1 MTTEEAPVEVP
12 KAEAAAPA
20 ATDAAVD
27 DVAERL
33 RFFFSDANIRQD
45 YFIRKLLLND
55 EGEYSHQ
62 VLVESLLRF
71 NTIKQHTT
79 DEAVVIQAA
88 KKLSDK
94 LVVSDDNKAIGRV
107 KPFTLE
113 LMDDNIPLTLYVN
126 NLPMSE
132 DGDKKKYSCGADDI
146 RKLFEQYG
154 RVVLLKL
161 RFKKAESS
169 DHDDDDLEPQQSN
182 GARRPAPKRR
192 HPLGAALVE
201 FEDAET
207 LEKAVADVITSKAE
221 ETVEPKR
228 KLMIGET
235 QLEVCMLKDYIDT
248 RKKLNP
254 KEPKEGASKDASG
267 DAPKADA
274 RGSKKRELEEALEGV
289 EFKMDWK
296 PGCVIRVRGL
306 PVECDREAILE
317 GVGKAMD
324 ITIDEVKEKKIYVD
338 YSRGQTDGA
347 IRFPEPTDDVKNLC
361 DKLKEG
367 TVEIAAVKVET
378 AFMLEGEDETK
389 YWTEFIDFKTKQMRH
404 RIEEKASR
412 NNKGG
417 RGGRG
422 GGRGGRGGGRGNY
435 GHSNKRQRND
445 NW

>member
-1 MTTEEAPVEVP
+1 MTTEEAKVEVP
-12 KAEAAAPA
+12 AAEAAPI
-20 ATDAAVD
+20 ATTEVVD

-33 RFFFSDANIRQD
+33 RFFFSDANVRQD
-45 YFIRKLLLND
+45 FFIRKLLLND
-55 EGEYSHQ
+55 QGEYSHQ

-94 LVVSDDNKAIGRV
+94 LVVSDDEKAIGRV

-126 NLPMSE
+126 NLPMVE
-132 DGDKKKYSCGADDI
+132 DGDKKKYTVGADDI

-161 RFKKAESS
+161 RFKRAEHS
-169 DHDDDDLEPQQSN
+169 DHDDDDLEPQTN
-182 GARRPAPKRR
+182 GGNRRPAPKRR

-207 LEKAVADVITSKAE
+207 FEKAAADVLTSKAE
-221 ETVEPKR
+221 EIVEPKR
-228 KLMIGET
+228 KLMLGEN
-235 QLEVCMLKDYIDT
+235 QLEVCMLKDYIDA
-248 RKKLNP
+248 RKKL
-254 KEPKEGASKDASG
+254 KV
-267 DAPKADA
+267 PKADGETKEA
-274 RGSKKRELEEALEGV
+274 GAGNAKSEAKSGKKRELEEKLEGV

-296 PGCVIRVRGL
+296 PGCVIRVKGL
-306 PVECDREAILE
+306 PLECDREAILE
-317 GVGKAMD
+317 GVAKALD
-324 ITIDEVKEKKIYVD
+324 ATVDEIIEKKIYVD

-347 IRFPEPTDDVKNLC
+347 IRLPEPTDDVKNLSE
-361 DKLKEG
+361 KLKEG
-367 TVEIAAVKVET
+367 TVEIAGVKVET
-378 AFMLEGEDETK
+378 AFVLEGEEESK

-412 NNKGG
+412 GG
-417 RGGRG
+417 NQRGGGRG

-435 GHSNKRQRND
+435 GHSNKRQKND

>member
-1 MTTEEAPVEVP
+1 MTTEEAQVEVP
-12 KAEAAAPA
+12 KAEVAAPA

-55 EGEYSHQ
+55 QGEYSHQ

-113 LMDDNIPLTLYVN
+113 AMDDNIPLTLYVN
-126 NLPMSE
+126 NLPMAE
-132 DGDKKKYSCGADDI
+132 DGDKKKYSCGAEDI

-161 RFKKAESS
+161 RFKRAESA
-169 DHDDDDLEPQQSN
+169 DHDDDDLEPQSN

-201 FEDAET
+201 FEDAES
-207 LEKAVADVITSKAE
+207 LEKACADILTSKAE

-248 RKKLNP
+248 RKKL
-254 KEPKEGASKDASG
+254 KEPKAGASKEASSG
-267 DAPKADA
+267 DARADA
-274 RGSKKRELEEALEGV
+274 KSSKKRELEEQLEGV
-289 EFKMDWK
+289 EFKMDWT

-317 GVGKAMD
+317 GVGKAMG
-324 ITIDEVKEKKIYVD
+324 ISIDEVKEKKIYVD

-378 AFMLEGEDETK
+378 AFMLEGEEETK

-404 RIEEKASR
+404 RIEEKATR
-412 NNKGG
+412 NSGNKRGGNGG
-417 RGGRG
+417 RGG
-422 GGRGGRGGGRGNY
+422 GGRGGGRGNY
-435 GHSNKRQRND
+435 GHSNKRQKND